1 MKLNRCERMDTVI
14 NNFGMAFAARIE
26 MESPE
31 EGRQPQ
37 RGWLPSEDLEWIAGI
52 AAQNRIHA

>member
-1 MKLNRCERMDTVI
+1 MDTVI
-14 NNFGMAFAARIE
+14 NIFGMAFAARIE

-31 EGRQPQ
+31 EGSQPH

-52 AAQNRIHA
+52 AAQKRIHA